1 MKHLMN
7 TYCQREGLRSNQY
20 RFVFDGERL
29 KDGNTPEELELEN
42 GDVIVVIAEQTGG
55 RGD

>member
-7 TYCQREGLRSNQY
+7 TYCQRKGLRSNWC
-20 RFVFDGERL
+20 RFVFDGDRL
-29 KDGNTPEELELEN
+29 KDSNTPEELELEN

-55 RGD
+55 RSD